1 MPAGQFADLSD
12 FVGEVDG
19 DPIVLPVRGVAFT
32 FPGSPSI
39 ADGLRIRTLRKEYEQ
54 TSAARL
60 AWVRDAQAAEK
71 AGSEI
76 PPAPNLAG
84 QVLLDDDQEA
94 AMYRRFI
101 PDLEFARMEEHAVTI
116 AEYKR
121 IGETLFACYMYGTD
135 VARLTWDGTLAALL
149 DPPKAPANREA
160 RRRSA
165 RTSSTAKSPS
175 TSTSARNRPAKA
187 ARGGT
192 PSTRR
197 GRSSKA
203 SSTPATGST

>member
-12 FVGEVDG
+12 FVGEVGG

-39 ADGLRIRTLRKEYEQ
+39 ADGLRIRALRKEYEQ
-54 TSAARL
+54 ASSARL
-60 AWVRDAQAAEK
+60 AWIREAQAAEK
-71 AGSEI
+71 AGAEI
-76 PPAPNLAG
+76 QPAPNLAG
-84 QVLLDDDQEA
+84 RVLLDDDAEA

-101 PDLEFARMEEHAVTI
+101 PDPEFTRMEEHRVTI

-165 RTSSTAKSPS
+165 RMSSTAKSPS
-175 TSTSARNRPAKA
+175 TSTSPRKRPPA

-192 PSTRR
+192 PSTKR

-203 SSTPATGST
+203 SSIPATEST